1 MIQPIDFAYVIGALG
16 LKGAESHRSYERMV
30 ETWLDPNEPIPTL
43 EQCETKWAELVAS
56 GMFEPP
62 YWAKRKQAYD
72 AAGITLDKVNE
83 LVAEYNLAL
92 LAGSEDVAR
101 YGQQLTELQQQRAA
115 IKAQYPKG

>member
-1 MIQPIDFAYVIGALG
+1 MELSIIISQMG
-16 LKGAESHRSYERMV
+16 LKGASSHRTYERMV